1 MVDRGLLYREWKQNQ
16 VVILLSIAFLVLA
29 NPLSIVNT
37 YLSYQGC
44 LDRQDPQY
52 CDFIVNYSI
61 SNLIDLNWVPGC
73 HFGGLLPRNGTF
85 ERHDG
90 FYIKPSI

>member
-16 VVILLSIAFLVLA
+16 VVIVLSIVFLVLA

-61 SNLIDLNWVPGC
+61 SNLIDINWVPVS
-73 HFGGLLPRNGTF
+73 FWRSAFWEWNVRKARWIL
-85 ERHDG
+85 
-90 FYIKPSI
+90 Y